1 MAHIKM
7 LFVMFT
13 FEAFKSVCRDT
24 FLFLF
29 FFLVKF
35 SLLVLLYI
43 FSLITALMAYRVI
56 VSVQVFKFPKNC
68 FYLNAYEG
76 K

>member
-24 FLFLF
+24 FLF

-35 SLLVLLYI
+35 LLLLYI